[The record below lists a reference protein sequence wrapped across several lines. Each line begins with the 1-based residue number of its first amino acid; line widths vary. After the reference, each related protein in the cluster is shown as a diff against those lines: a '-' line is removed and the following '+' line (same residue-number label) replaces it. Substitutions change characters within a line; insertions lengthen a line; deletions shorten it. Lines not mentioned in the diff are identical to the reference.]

1 MSKPKNR
8 SDIMCRVM
16 NGVWVKISKCASVT
30 ERTSE
35 AENEIRDI
43 SDITNWIWAL
53 MAVRSKNTEISTA
66 DQKH

>member
-1 MSKPKNR
+1 
-8 SDIMCRVM
+8 M

-66 DQKH
+66 DKKH